1 MMPRRDVD
9 RLVGWLSWL
18 VTHLTHLLS
27 TELSS
32 QAERRTGWWG
42 GSQGVVIDPW
52 GFINH
57 CLPPPHLSEKSPGAT
72 GLKCCC
78 QVCCGS
84 LFLDSP
90 SEYLEIVRENHG
102 LLPPLY
108 KPVKTYNV

>member
-1 MMPRRDVD
+1 MPD
-9 RLVGWLSWL
+9 
-18 VTHLTHLLS
+18 
-27 TELSS
+27 
-32 QAERRTGWWG
+32 
-42 GSQGVVIDPW
+42 
-52 GFINH
+52 
-57 CLPPPHLSEKSPGAT
+57 KSPEAT

-84 LFLDSP
+84 LFLDTP